1 MVAFE
6 FVNHT
11 EVSLI
16 PSRYE
21 EEQIRKQA
29 AEIARKSYE
38 IASLGQVLLTETHR
52 FYMQQPVQSVICE
65 PAIHTQIS
73 VSECCTLAARLF
85 GDGNFY
91 SDK

>member
-38 IASLGQVLLTETHR
+38 IASLGQVFSQRPIDSTCSSL
-52 FYMQQPVQSVICE
+52 YK
-65 PAIHTQIS
+65 
-73 VSECCTLAARLF
+73 VSFASRPYTRKFQLVNAAL
-85 GDGNFY
+85 
-91 SDK
+91 